1 MFPCTELAGNLSG
14 ERFPCTELAGNLFGE
29 RFPCTELAENMVA
42 VAVAGAV
49 AAAATA
55 TAAVASRNN
64 TIHGKALKR
73 YSHACF
79 KTQDQII
86 MENMQ

>member
-1 MFPCTELAGNLSG
+1 MCTSA
-14 ERFPCTELAGNLFGE
+14 AV
-29 RFPCTELAENMVA
+29 AVVA
-42 VAVAGAV
+42 VAVAVAGAGAV

-55 TAAVASRNN
+55 TAAVASRNDI
-64 TIHGKALKR
+64 IHGKALKR

-86 MENMQ
+86 RENISDCANIPSL

>member
-1 MFPCTELAGNLSG
+1 MCTSA
-14 ERFPCTELAGNLFGE
+14 AV
-29 RFPCTELAENMVA
+29 AVVA
-42 VAVAGAV
+42 VAVAGAGAV

-55 TAAVASRNN
+55 TAAVASQNN
-64 TIHGKALKR
+64 IIHGKALKR

-86 MENMQ
+86 RENMH